1 MAQVTPTDV
10 FDFMG
15 TETSVRTAN
24 TAAVQTL
31 IDNHIKDIEAT
42 IGRRIEK
49 EDITDELFED
59 GLNCQI
65 HQDFLFLSGNF
76 RDLFSITTLKE
87 NNVTLTAVADS
98 NDGND
103 FYLDNRRG
111 IIRRV
116 NQSWSFLPS
125 AIKITGSL
133 GLVDQTTPFDT
144 KADIKQILTEMTAA
158 KSGLWKINVETE
170 GGSITTIKTTI
181 NRDTRQSLKKYIL
194 RDV

>member
-87 NNVTLTAVADS
+87 NNVTLTA
-98 NDGND
+98 
-103 FYLDNRRG
+103 L
-111 IIRRV
+111 
-116 NQSWSFLPS
+116 
-125 AIKITGSL
+125 
-133 GLVDQTTPFDT
+133 
-144 KADIKQILTEMTAA
+144 QIVMMEMIFT
-158 KSGLWKINVETE
+158 
-170 GGSITTIKTTI
+170 
-181 NRDTRQSLKKYIL
+181 
-194 RDV
+194 